1 MLELSH
7 FMTKKLRNITWLKN
21 NKNTNLKVNDETEY
35 LTTVKGSDEKKV
47 KLTEMHSAGP
57 SRR

>member
-1 MLELSH
+1 
-7 FMTKKLRNITWLKN
+7 MTKKLINLTWLKN
-21 NKNTNLKVNDETEY
+21 NKNTNLKVHDETEY